1 MKRLVVLA
9 GIGLVIGLLIVAA
22 SSRKPDPFAPK
33 FVPGTALPSG
43 AFPTIH
49 YDWAGAV
56 PFAGGKVWIWA
67 MASPTN
73 RHCFLYDLES
83 RQVVGELFN
92 AGPVFCNRDQTKLLC
107 YGPDALIT
115 SVKQKVSAFIKTG
128 FLGKLLLPKVNR
140 PETFWVLD
148 LRDNSVRRGGELSQI
163 PGTGSSWRPSPG
175 FRYGCNVPNNAE
187 EGSAFFL
194 CDLETAIFEKIRVR
208 GDLQGWW
215 DDSQILFRDPAN
227 NFILFD
233 VVTRKTN
240 MLFSADALANSLRQ
254 MDITNSPGIIRAI
267 NVWNGRDYDFYLAL
281 QKESY
286 GAGESFL
293 LKTSHKDPA
302 PRLLYPKFKF
312 EHLGRLD
319 ASATHYLYN
328 GESGSPGRGGDGAVL
343 LRDLSND
350 TVQTLVPPDGGRQ
363 YALARFYRDEIIYF
377 RNRLPWRMQ
386 LNGSNNVPLFPVTAR
401 MPDKN

>member
-1 MKRLVVLA
+1 MKRTAILA
-9 GIGLVIGLLIVAA
+9 GVGLVIALLILVA
-22 SSRKPDPFAPK
+22 SSGKPDPLAPR
-33 FVPGTALPSG
+33 FVPGQVLPAG
-43 AFPTIH
+43 PFPIIH
-49 YDWAGAV
+49 YDWASAV

-73 RHCFLYDLES
+73 RHCFLYDLET

-115 SVKQKVSAFIKTG
+115 SVKQKVSAFIKKG
-128 FLGKLLLPKVNR
+128 FLGKLPLPQVNR

-148 LRDNSVRRGGELSQI
+148 LRDNAVRRGGELSQI

-194 CDLETAIFEKIRVR
+194 CDLETAVFEKIRLQ

-215 DDSQILFRDPAN
+215 DDRQILLRDRAN

-233 VVTRKTN
+233 VIARKTN
-240 MLFSADALANSLRQ
+240 TLFSADALANSLRQ
-254 MDITNSPGIIRAI
+254 LDITNRPGVIRAI

-319 ASATHYLYN
+319 VSATHYLFN
-328 GESGSPGRGGDGAVL
+328 GESGSSGRGGDGAVL

-350 TVQTLVPPDGGRQ
+350 TVQTLVPPDGSRQ
-363 YALARFYRDEIIYF
+363 YALARFYRDEIIYLH
-377 RNRLPWRMQ
+377 NRLPWRMQ
-386 LNGSNNVPLFPVTAR
+386 LNGSNNVPLFPFL
-401 MPDKN
+401 NQ